1 MLDRIN
7 ALSPIRYTALALS
20 LAGHQVF
27 RLYWPLASVHSFAA
41 GQPRDKVSSS
51 GEEETA
57 AAVVPA

>member
-7 ALSPIRYTALALS
+7 ALYPIRYTALALS

-27 RLYWPLASVHSFAA
+27 RLYWPPASAQSFAFSK
-41 GQPRDKVSSS
+41 PRDKVSST
-51 GEEETA
+51 GEEEPA